1 MTTLFVTTEILEE
14 VVLPICICVI
24 LPCLIVFFVQ
34 WARRNEMN
42 RKTEVALKAIE
53 NGAQLDPNFFA
64 GEKKVKTRKEKF
76 FRNLKRGLVC
86 AGIGLGSIIYSF
98 LSVDPEDCSYFDPD
112 LLGIGAIFL
121 LIGAALIAAYFIG
134 CKHFAAEIK
143 AEEEKIGKTE

>member
-1 MTTLFVTTEILEE
+1 MTTLLVSTEILED
-14 VVLPICICVI
+14 VLLPISIFVV

-53 NGAQLDPNFFA
+53 NGAQLDPIFFA
-64 GEKKVKTRKEKF
+64 SEKKVKTCKEKIF
-76 FRNLKRGLVC
+76 KNLKRGLVC

-98 LSVDPEDCSYFDPD
+98 LSVDPEDCSYFDPA

-121 LIGAALIAAYFIG
+121 LIGAALVGVYFIG
-134 CKHFAAEIK
+134 RKHFAAEIK
-143 AEEEKIGKTE
+143 AEEEKIGKVE